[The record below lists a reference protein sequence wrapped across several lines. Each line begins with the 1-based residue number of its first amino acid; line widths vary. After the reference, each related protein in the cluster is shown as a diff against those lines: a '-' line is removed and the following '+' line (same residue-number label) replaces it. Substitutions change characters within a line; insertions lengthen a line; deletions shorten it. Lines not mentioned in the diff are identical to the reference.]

1 MALGKVVKFGSD
13 HNWMASDP
21 IYRDNMLY
29 FALGSHEI
37 LSDYDYLHDDDGNQ
51 YDDKNAYVISTR
63 LRGYDCT
70 NSNAPEKLPEISIPG
85 MPDALLE
92 HSRLV
97 CVEQFDYYQPYP
109 YPILESNMDG
119 SASVSGDDT
128 LNQKAS
134 LMPRML
140 RDVEKEPLMPPDV
153 EQGIRINVVDLSSDG
168 AVLDA
173 TAFFD
178 QDEFGYSQIV
188 CDEKDIYLVSWQ
200 EDITDVRRLDPD
212 TLEIIDH
219 YSIESQLSPVKA
231 SNGMIVFTDNYFVPY
246 WRNVYDTSMP
256 YWNNMEIR
264 VFDFSGSVQ
273 KELLKVSADYY
284 LSKKNVEIGSNALY
298 IADGYKGVVILPFN

>member
-1 MALGKVVKFGSD
+1 
-13 HNWMASDP
+13 
-21 IYRDNMLY
+21 
-29 FALGSHEI
+29 
-37 LSDYDYLHDDDGNQ
+37 
-51 YDDKNAYVISTR
+51 
-63 LRGYDCT
+63 
-70 NSNAPEKLPEISIPG
+70 
-85 MPDALLE
+85 
-92 HSRLV
+92 
-97 CVEQFDYYQPYP
+97 
-109 YPILESNMDG
+109 
-119 SASVSGDDT
+119 
-128 LNQKAS
+128 
-134 LMPRML
+134 
-140 RDVEKEPLMPPDV
+140 MPPDV
-153 EQGIRINVVDLSSDG
+153 DQGIRINVVDLSSDG